1 MLTIN
6 EIKIEFAK
14 TVKLWGSEDAW
25 QLGICL
31 FPDKSIYFLTISMPN
46 VIDYIYSH
54 VHVTLRLHC
63 V

>member
-14 TVKLWGSEDAW
+14 TVKVWGSEDDAW

-31 FPDKSIYFLTISMPN
+31 FPDKVFTFLPFPCPI
-46 VIDYIYSH
+46 
-54 VHVTLRLHC
+54 L
-63 V
+63 